1 MTHHTHLEAF
11 WPFLGLALWLTPTGC
26 VTTSDLDRLEHNLA
40 QKVDSQTRAV
50 RSEVATARD
59 QIKAIKAEMEGLR
72 AQVGSFQMDIRAALE
87 DEKRAGA
94 LRDQI
99 LKDLILET
107 TSTKKAVEGSQ
118 AAAQEELKKLEAVT
132 GDASRQVQAL
142 QQVVSTV
149 SARMDQLPAQVS
161 ALSGDLR
168 ALTDALLGTYAL
180 EEAALKDRLR
190 ALDEMKR
197 RLKPLEAR
205 QPGEA
210 GPAR

>member
-1 MTHHTHLEAF
+1 MTHRTHREAF
-11 WPFLGLALWLTPTGC
+11 GSLLGLALLLIATGC
-26 VTTSDLDRLEHNLA
+26 VTTSDLDKLEHNLA
-40 QKVDSQTRAV
+40 QKVDAQTRSV
-50 RSEVATARD
+50 RSEVATVRD
-59 QIKAIKAEMEGLR
+59 QIKAIKAEVEGLR
-72 AQVGSFQMDIRAALE
+72 AQVGTFQMDMRAALE
-87 DEKRAGA
+87 DEKRTDA

-99 LKDLILET
+99 LKDLTLAA

-118 AAAQEELKKLEAVT
+118 AAAQEELKKLQAVT

-149 SARMDQLPAQVS
+149 SARMEQLPAQVG

-168 ALTDALLGTYAL
+168 ALTDTLLGTYAL

-197 RLKPLEAR
+197 RLKPFEAR
-205 QPGEA
+205 QPGEGGA
-210 GPAR
+210 AR